1 MTDLLTANVE
11 RAVTEA
17 VDRTIAAGARRYRR
31 DHSLARLI
39 WVDDL
44 DLADTSTTTRG
55 LIVARLDDAL
65 RAERRLLASG
75 HWCADMHRAIAIRQA
90 IAGEMRQ

>member
-1 MTDLLTANVE
+1 MSDLLTANVE

-39 WVDDL
+39 RVDDL

-55 LIVARLDDAL
+55 LIVARLDAAL
-65 RAERRLLASG
+65 AAERNRANAG
-75 HWCADMHRAIAIRQA
+75 IGADYHRAIAIRQA
-90 IAGEMRQ
+90 IAGETSK